1 MNTGR
6 WRRTPAVIAPVPTQK
21 ASAFRPDAND
31 DFGVTRPYPGA
42 LLERFADSDRRG
54 DGEAFAV
61 AEGHVE
67 LDHAKAPRGGI
78 DGSVK
83 PHQWPPRHG
92 ADNLHVRPSHR
103 PAKPSSQRLE
113 HCLLGGE
120 TAGQVLVATPLGGAV
135 RDLGGSEQLVHGAR
149 MLSQEPLDA
158 GGADEVDTDS
168 E

>member
-92 ADNLHVRPSHR
+92 ADNLHAFLTVERGYPEWYLNLLQ
-103 PAKPSSQRLE
+103 PAAAGLDADARDQCRSKQYGRSREHGRECQARGQVQQRRRLTGHPSSL
-113 HCLLGGE
+113 
-120 TAGQVLVATPLGGAV
+120 
-135 RDLGGSEQLVHGAR
+135 
-149 MLSQEPLDA
+149 
-158 GGADEVDTDS
+158 
-168 E
+168 